1 MKLKIVYTESGET
14 LNDYHRAA
22 SRQKEDF
29 FKLNLS
35 KWPRKVASTPSHEHA
50 RAA

>member
-1 MKLKIVYTESGET
+1 MKIKIAYTESGET
-14 LNDYHRAA
+14 LNDYHCAA
-22 SRQKEDF
+22 SHQKEDLF
-29 FKLNLS
+29 LLNLS